1 MDQVG
6 QKTALYD
13 THIALGAKI
22 VSFSGFLMPL
32 QYSGIKDEHNSVR
45 NSVGLFDLSHMGE
58 FTVSGKDSMSF
69 LQRMTIN
76 DLSRVH
82 VGQAQYSA
90 FCNKL
95 GGIIDDCVIYR
106 LKDCYLL
113 VVNASNISK
122 DFNWLLQNLQAEEDV
137 SIKNKSKNYSLLA
150 VQGPLSLDLLQ
161 RLGKTS
167 EVIGSLPF
175 YHHCFT
181 NIAGVDVICARTGYT
196 GELGYELYI
205 EDSSVKTVWNA
216 LMKKGSDLNIQAI
229 GLGARD
235 TLRLEMKYCLY
246 GNDISEITNPLEAGL
261 GWITKFEKGNFI
273 GKDKLIQIKT
283 EGIKRKLIGFQVSDK
298 RIARNGYKV
307 MRNGKTVGHVTSGS
321 HSPSLLKSIGVAYV
335 KSNCSEIGS
344 NLTIDARGRELKATI
359 VRTPFWTKGT
369 SN

>member
-32 QYSGIKDEHNSVR
+32 QYSGIIDEHNSVR

-137 SIKNKSKNYSLLA
+137 SIKNKSKN
-150 VQGPLSLDLLQ
+150 
-161 RLGKTS
+161 
-167 EVIGSLPF
+167 
-175 YHHCFT
+175 
-181 NIAGVDVICARTGYT
+181 
-196 GELGYELYI
+196 
-205 EDSSVKTVWNA
+205 
-216 LMKKGSDLNIQAI
+216 
-229 GLGARD
+229 
-235 TLRLEMKYCLY
+235 
-246 GNDISEITNPLEAGL
+246 
-261 GWITKFEKGNFI
+261 
-273 GKDKLIQIKT
+273 
-283 EGIKRKLIGFQVSDK
+283 
-298 RIARNGYKV
+298 
-307 MRNGKTVGHVTSGS
+307 
-321 HSPSLLKSIGVAYV
+321 
-335 KSNCSEIGS
+335 
-344 NLTIDARGRELKATI
+344 
-359 VRTPFWTKGT
+359 
-369 SN
+369 